1 MADSTEHYTDV
12 SFDAQKLT
20 VNNLMAILSENGVPL
35 PTVRQKK
42 EFYINLF
49 KKEIQSIPTE
59 P

>member
-1 MADSTEHYTDV
+1 MADSTDFADA

-20 VNNLMAILSENGVPL
+20 VNNLMAILSENGVSL

-42 EFYINLF
+42 DFYINLF
-49 KKEIQSIPTE
+49 KKEIQSLPTE